1 MNLFMNNNHSFVGS
15 NVALITPMFADGAVD
30 YEALNHLIDFHV
42 DSGTSSI
49 VSVGTTGES
58 ATVGVKEHLKIIDHT
73 VKYAAKRIP
82 IIAGTGANS
91 TSEAI
96 ELTQEALNLGA
107 DACLLVTP
115 YYNKPTQEGLF
126 QHYKLIAESV
136 NINQILYNVP
146 GRTAVDMS
154 VEITSRLAEIP
165 NIIGIKDATGDL
177 SVIEQ
182 LVEKCPEDFL
192 LLTGDDATAVDFLIA
207 GGHGG
212 ISVTANIAPKEL
224 QKVYLSAIAGNI
236 ELAKKLN
243 SQLENFHKNLFIE
256 ANPIPVKWALH
267 KMGKCE
273 KGIRLPLLELSNE
286 FKSIIEND
294 LKELNLA

>member
-1 MNLFMNNNHSFVGS
+1 MKNNHSFVGS
-15 NVALITPMFADGAVD
+15 SVALITPMFDDGAVD
-30 YEALNHLIDFHV
+30 YEALNQLIDFHINA
-42 DSGTSSI
+42 GTSAI

-73 VKYAAKRIP
+73 IKYASQRIP

-96 ELTQEALNLGA
+96 ELTKEAKNLGA

-126 QHYKLIAESV
+126 QHFKSIAENV
-136 NINQILYNVP
+136 GIDQLLYNVP
-146 GRTAVDMS
+146 GRTAVNMS
-154 VEITSRLAEIP
+154 PDTTARLAEID

-177 SVIEQ
+177 LVIKE

-192 LLTGDDATAVDFLIA
+192 LLTGDDATAVDFLIS

-212 ISVTANIAPKEL
+212 ISVTANIVPKEL
-224 QKVYLSAIAGNI
+224 QKVYLAAISGQFETAKELNNKI
-236 ELAKKLN
+236 ENL
-243 SQLENFHKNLFIE
+243 HKNLFLE
-256 ANPIPVKWALH
+256 SNPIPVKWALQR
-267 KMGKCE
+267 MGRCK
-273 KGIRLPLLELSNE
+273 KGIRLPLLELSSE
-286 FKSIIEND
+286 YQSIIETD
-294 LKELNLA
+294 LKELKLI